1 MTDTTRRH
9 VLLLHG
15 IWMVGAT
22 LRWFGARLRAAGHA
36 PEIFGYHSIVGG
48 PQAAVPRLVHR
59 LRDGPPADI
68 VAHSLGGLVALQ
80 ALSEVPELPAARV
93 VCLGVPL
100 SGSAAA
106 QRLARRSVT
115 ALYLGRSAT
124 LLQQGCA
131 TWPEQHSVG
140 MIAGSLPRG
149 LGAFFARF
157 DGAHDGTVAVAETR
171 SPQLAD
177 HVVVAASHSGLLFSA
192 EAARQADVFL
202 RAGRFDHRAGGQSA
216 RASAAGGHA
225 GPIE

>member
-22 LRWFGARLRAAGHA
+22 LRWFGTRLRAAGHA

-48 PQAAVPRLVHR
+48 PQAAVPRLVRR
-59 LRDGPPADI
+59 LREGPPADI
-68 VAHSLGGLVALQ
+68 VAHSLGGLIALQ
-80 ALSEVPELPAARV
+80 ALAEVPELPAARV

-106 QRLARRSVT
+106 QRLARSPVT
-115 ALYLGRSAT
+115 ALYLGRSGA
-124 LLQQGCA
+124 LLQQGCPA
-131 TWPEQHSVG
+131 WPEQHSVG
-140 MIAGSLPRG
+140 MIAGRLPRG

-171 SPQLAD
+171 APQLAD

-192 EAARQADVFL
+192 EAARQADAFL
-202 RAGRFDHRAGGQSA
+202 REGRFDHRDDAPA
-216 RASAAGGHA
+216 MAAPTGSSWA
-225 GPIE
+225 IE